1 MNLHVRINKLSF
13 PKTFDMGCTKIISNS
28 QNHTNQFLFNLK
40 PSSLH
45 LKKKKKNSKKEWTD
59 DVYWYQDNLP
69 EVQMHPFLAKPF
81 QIVSQSLPCSAKK

>member
-1 MNLHVRINKLSF
+1 MTLQVRINKLSF
-13 PKTFDMGCTKIISNS
+13 PKIFDMGCTKKISNS

-40 PSSLH
+40 PSCLH
-45 LKKKKKNSKKEWTD
+45 LKKEWTD

-69 EVQMHPFLAKPF
+69 EVRMHPFLAKPF